1 VRQYWV
7 RVGDDEFAVAVEEA
21 EGGLRV
27 TIGNATHWVELTE
40 AVPSVY
46 TLLVDGACHD
56 LAVWS
61 QSSPLALSLDGSVYT
76 AEVARTK
83 RPGVAG
89 SHGAGALSQEVR
101 APMPGLLLALP
112 ASEGARVEI
121 GQAVAIME
129 AMKMQMEIRAPHAG
143 VIKRLHVSPGQE
155 LSAGQLLVTME

>member
-1 VRQYWV
+1 MKRYWV
-7 RVGDDEFAVAVEEA
+7 RVGADEFAVEVEEA

-27 TIGNATHWVELTE
+27 TVGDAAHWVELTE
-40 AVPSVY
+40 AIPSVY

-61 QSSPLALSLDGSVYT
+61 QSSPLTLTLDGSVYT
-76 AEVARTK
+76 AQVARTQ
-83 RPGVAG
+83 RRGVAG
-89 SHGAGALSQEVR
+89 SEGTGAHSQEVR

-112 ASEGARVEI
+112 VAEGAHVEI

-129 AMKMQMEIRAPHAG
+129 AMKMQMEIRAPQAGTIKRVHAG
-143 VIKRLHVSPGQE
+143 PGQE